1 MTKLKSMNFFSPDLQ
16 RYTEQHTSPESPL
29 LKKLDRETN
38 LKALYPKMISGHLQ
52 GRLLSMF
59 SNMIRPHR
67 ILEIGTYTGYS
78 AICLAE
84 GLAPEGKIITIDTNQ
99 ELQEMV
105 KRYLNEA
112 RVSDQV
118 ECIIGDAMKVIP
130 KLEGSFD
137 LVYLDADKSNY
148 GRYYDLIIDRVEV
161 GGYILADNVLW
172 YGKVLSNDLD
182 KLDKETRAIKEFNK
196 KALEDPRVKNVL
208 LPIRDG
214 LMILR
219 KIV

>member
-1 MTKLKSMNFFSPDLQ
+1 MNFFSPDLQ

-84 GLAPEGKIITIDTNQ
+84 GLAPEGKIITIDINQ
-99 ELQEMV
+99 ELQEIV
-105 KRYLNEA
+105 KSYLNEA
-112 RVSDQV
+112 QISEQV
-118 ECIIGDAMKVIP
+118 ECILGDAMKVIP
-130 KLEGSFD
+130 KLEGCFD
-137 LVYLDADKSNY
+137 LVYLDADKTNY
-148 GRYYDLIIDRVEV
+148 SKYYDLIIDRVEV

-182 KLDKETRAIKEFNK
+182 KLDKETRAIKKFNK
-196 KALEDPRVKNVL
+196 KVLEDPRVKNVL
-208 LPIRDG
+208 LPVRDG

-219 KIV
+219 KTV